1 MAIVVYY
8 ETQMIMYLVRTYKV
22 ATPNHLKQPA
32 QTPLMLHLGAIGQA
46 VYGRCWRR
54 PTARALQVHHR
65 TLLRRQSGQGGPTVH
80 DLLHMLGI
88 AREHYSGTRRAHDA
102 ALRALQLDKPA
113 PAKPDAA
120 AATRAPVS
128 PSPIRTPT
136 LFGAKIPSP
145 APTRRG

>member
-1 MAIVVYY
+1 M
-8 ETQMIMYLVRTYKV
+8 
-22 ATPNHLKQPA
+22 ATPNHVKQPA
-32 QTPLMLHLGAIGQA
+32 QTPLMHHVGAIGQA

-102 ALRALQLDKPA
+102 ALRALQLDMP
-113 PAKPDAA
+113 PAKSDAA
-120 AATRAPVS
+120 AATRAPTS
-128 PSPIRTPT
+128 SSLIRTPT
-136 LFGAKIPSP
+136 LFGAKIPSAGQP
-145 APTRRG
+145 QAPTRRG

>member
-22 ATPNHLKQPA
+22 ATPNHLKPPA
-32 QTPLMLHLGAIGQA
+32 QTPLMHHVGAIGQA

-65 TLLRRQSGQGGPTVH
+65 TLLRWQCGQGGPTVH

-88 AREHYSGTRRAHDA
+88 AREHYARARNTHDA
-102 ALRALQLDKPA
+102 ALRALQLDKP

-120 AATRAPVS
+120 AATR
-128 PSPIRTPT
+128 
-136 LFGAKIPSP
+136 
-145 APTRRG
+145 